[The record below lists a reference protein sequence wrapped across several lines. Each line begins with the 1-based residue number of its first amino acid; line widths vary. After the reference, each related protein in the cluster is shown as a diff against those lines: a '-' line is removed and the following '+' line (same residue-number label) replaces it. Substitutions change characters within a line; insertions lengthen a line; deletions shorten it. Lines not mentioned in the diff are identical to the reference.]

1 VNQIKRRRRDT
12 AVTQAQALAYWQQFS
27 AREQAAARGQARHY
41 AYLESSLYDIDRMDG
56 VDFEHYIAARLRAA
70 GYTVEITRTTGDFGV
85 DIIATKSGNRIAV
98 QCKRYGKPI
107 GVKANTVQLSR

>member
-1 VNQIKRRRRDT
+1 
-12 AVTQAQALAYWQQFS
+12 
-27 AREQAAARGQARHY
+27 
-41 AYLESSLYDIDRMDG
+41 MDG

-70 GYTVEITRTTGDFGV
+70 GYTVEITRATGDFGV

-107 GVKANTVQLSR
+107 GVKAVQEVVAGARHHNCSETMVVSNRSSRLRRCNSRKRAHAH